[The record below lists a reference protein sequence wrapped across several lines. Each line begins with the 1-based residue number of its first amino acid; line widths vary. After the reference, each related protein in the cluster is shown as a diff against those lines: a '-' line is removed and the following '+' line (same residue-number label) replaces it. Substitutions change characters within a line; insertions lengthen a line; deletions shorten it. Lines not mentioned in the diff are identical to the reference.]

1 MWSLEIQAYSG
12 LDPGTV
18 DGSTCIY
25 TEHIEIHSFTQL
37 SHTCYVY
44 IMYVA
49 HLKTRRGKG
58 SLRYVTISAHRAWLL
73 M

>member
-18 DGSTCIY
+18 GGSTCIY

-37 SHTCYVY
+37 GHTCTCYVY
-44 IMYVA
+44 I
-49 HLKTRRGKG
+49 T
-58 SLRYVTISAHRAWLL
+58 
-73 M
+73 